1 VRPRAGTVR
10 TGTVRTGTVRTGT
23 VRAGTVRA
31 GTVRTGTVRTGVV
44 GVAVAGLVVAAA
56 GPAVAAPE
64 QQPRENACRYHDPK
78 VTNTRL
84 PQALAAEQTWPQARL
99 AYADALRWGRGEG
112 VTVAVVDSGVDGGQE
127 QLAGRVLNG
136 FDVTS
141 GGEPAPGARFDC
153 AGHGTAVA
161 GIIAGQPRTG
171 RAFAGVAP
179 GVRLLPIRQS
189 WGIDDRGQPIAGS
202 AANLV
207 RAIRLA
213 LDQGAQVVN
222 VSVTVAAS
230 ALGAAERN
238 QFAQVAR
245 LAEERSAVI
254 VAASGNKDEYQ
265 NQNIATY
272 PAALA
277 ATSPAVIAVGG
288 IGKDGALD
296 QNSITGP
303 FVTVVA
309 PDRDMPCLLAG
320 ARQGGGGLVPCTG
333 TSFAAPFVSGVAAL
347 LIGRQ
352 PTLTSA
358 EIKRRIEQTADHPST
373 DLPNPEQGWGVV
385 NPVAAMTAVLPR
397 PRQDAIQTAAP
408 LPQPSAADAHTR
420 VVGIAVA
427 SAAALVALIVIIVA
441 AILPRGRRRN
451 WRPGSVAD

>member
-1 VRPRAGTVR
+1 VRPRGA
-10 TGTVRTGTVRTGT
+10 
-23 VRAGTVRA
+23 A
-31 GTVRTGTVRTGVV
+31 RTGVV
-44 GVAVAGLVVAAA
+44 AAAVAGLVLATA
-56 GPAVAAPE
+56 GPGLAAPE
-64 QQPRENACRYHDPK
+64 QQPQEAACRYHDPK

-84 PQALAAEQTWPQARL
+84 TQALAAEKTWPQGRL
-99 AYADALRWGRGEG
+99 AYGEALRWGRGEG

-141 GGEPAPGARFDC
+141 GGAPTPGARFDC
-153 AGHGTAVA
+153 AAHGTAVA
-161 GIIAGQPRTG
+161 GIIAAQPRAG

-207 RAIRLA
+207 RAMRLA

-222 VSVTVAAS
+222 VSVTVAATQ
-230 ALGAAERN
+230 LGPAERN
-238 QFAQVAR
+238 AFAQVAR
-245 LAEERSAVI
+245 LAEDRSAII

-265 NQNIATY
+265 NQNVATY

-277 ATSPAVIAVGG
+277 AVSPAVIAVGG
-288 IGKDGALD
+288 IGKDGGID
-296 QNSITGP
+296 ENSVTGP

-320 ARQGGGGLVPCTG
+320 AGHGGGGLVPCTG

-347 LIGRQ
+347 LIGRD

-373 DLPNPEQGWGVV
+373 DLPNPQQGWGVV
-385 NPVAAMTAVLPR
+385 NPVAAMTAVLPQ
-397 PRQDAIQTAAP
+397 PRRDAVQAAVP

-427 SAAALVALIVIIVA
+427 AAAALVALVVIVTA

-451 WRPGSVAD
+451 WRPGRLAD